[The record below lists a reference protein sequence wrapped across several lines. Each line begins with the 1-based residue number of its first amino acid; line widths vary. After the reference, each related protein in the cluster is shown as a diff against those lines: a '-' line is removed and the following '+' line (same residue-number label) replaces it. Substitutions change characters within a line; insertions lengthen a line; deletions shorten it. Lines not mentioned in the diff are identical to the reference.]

1 MSENATEELG
11 KLFADY
17 KQEKV
22 EPVVEEITEEVTLSE
37 DEQNKFNLFSGL
49 IQSLSETN
57 EKSYPEEL
65 PSDVEPAPEDD
76 PTDDVTS
83 DVGDWIKK
91 DIDKSDK
98 KVEAFQELFASLI
111 PDPLTNSSKL
121 EPVEEQIV
129 EEVVTPVEEEVIVEK
144 KVEQPKKPRTIKK
157 AMVSVDEQKFM
168 SSFLDEIAK
177 LPPKEK
183 PVDVSEQS
191 FPNSIKDSLLTPDQT
206 SLQRKVAQP
215 EDSLTRL
222 RKEFEQFRTVM
233 QRNLEAKQNA
243 YDGNSGSGAV
253 KIQDMDDV
261 DIDTA
266 LVDKNV
272 LRFNS
277 TTGKFDGVAL
287 ETEDLILETGNAIL
301 LDGTDSDGSDAGS
314 RIDLEDGTFGGLG
327 TFTDSTVFNDGRVLA
342 YKASTGKVEGVVRV
356 TEALVLE
363 TNEKL
368 LLEGTD
374 SDSTNEGDFL
384 NLEDDT
390 FGRVPDLSNLV
401 QDVIPD
407 QNNVRNLG
415 SSTKRFNE
423 LFLSGQTI
431 DLGGA
436 TISSDGSGVVSI
448 SADGVTLPQG
458 SKVSTDTIAVAGT
471 NGKTSVDVPF
481 FSRAGG
487 TSTANATFKFQS
499 KGLSYVFT
507 DAGSFTLANG
517 TALEDSNPELFTF

>member
-1 MSENATEELG
+1 MEKSATEELS
-11 KLFADY
+11 KLFTGY
-17 KQEKV
+17 KKEKV

-76 PTDDVTS
+76 PTDDVTG
-83 DVGDWIKK
+83 DVGEWIKK

-98 KVEAFQELFASLI
+98 KVEAFQELFA
-111 PDPLTNSSKL
+111 PLTDIPL
-121 EPVEEQIV
+121 TEPVEEEIV
-129 EEVVTPVEEEVIVEK
+129 EEVVSPVEEEVFVEK
-144 KVEQPKKPRTIKK
+144 KVTQPKKPKTIKK
-157 AMVSVDEQKFM
+157 AMVSIEEQKFM
-168 SSFLDEIAK
+168 SSFLDEISK
-177 LPPKEK
+177 LPPEEK
-183 PVDVSEQS
+183 PVDISEQS

-261 DIDTA
+261 DADGA
-266 LVDKNV
+266 LINGNV
-272 LRFNS
+272 FRFNS
-277 TTGKFDGVAL
+277 SKGKFDSVAPV
-287 ETEDLILETGNAIL
+287 TEAIIQEGTENEKIL
-301 LDGTDSDGSDAGS
+301 LDGTDAD
-314 RIDLEDGTFGGLG
+314 
-327 TFTDSTVFNDGRVLA
+327 
-342 YKASTGKVEGVVRV
+342 
-356 TEALVLE
+356 
-363 TNEKL
+363 
-368 LLEGTD
+368 GTD
-374 SDSTNEGDFL
+374 SGGFIS
-384 NLEDDT
+384 LEDDT
-390 FGRVPDLSNLV
+390 FGSVGFDNISEDILPDLTNT
-401 QDVIPD
+401 
-407 QNNVRNLG
+407 RNLG
-415 SSTKRFNE
+415 SSTKRFKE
-423 LFLSGQTI
+423 LFLAGQTI

-436 TISSDGSGVVSI
+436 TISSDGTGTVSI
-448 SADGVTLPQG
+448 SSDGVTLPSN
-458 SKVSTDTIAVAGT
+458 SKVGSDTIAKAGT
-471 NGKTSVDVPF
+471 NGKTSIDVEF

-507 DAGSFTLANG
+507 DAGTFTLSDG
-517 TALEDSNPELFTF
+517 TSLEDSNPELFTF

>member
-1 MSENATEELG
+1 MSDSATEELG
-11 KLFADY
+11 KLFEKLESIAKETKLEEKKKIDY
-17 KQEKV
+17 VETTESDLSSLFTELEKV
-22 EPVVEEITEEVTLSE
+22 SQETKTSNE
-37 DEQNKFNLFSGL
+37 DSKDKLNEFASLFENIS
-49 IQSLSETN
+49 QQKED
-57 EKSYPEEL
+57 YPDDL

-91 DIDKSDK
+91 DVDKNDK
-98 KVEAFQELFASLI
+98 KVKAIEELFASLL
-111 PDPLTNSSKL
+111 PNDLTNSSKL
-121 EPVEEQIV
+121 EPIV
-129 EEVVTPVEEEVIVEK
+129 EEFQEK
-144 KVEQPKKPRTIKK
+144 PTQPKKSKTIKK
-157 AMVSVDEQKFM
+157 ATISVDEQKFM
-168 SSFLDEIAK
+168 SKVLNDIEKI
-177 LPPKEK
+177 PTKEK
-183 PVDVSEQS
+183 PVDISEQS

-222 RKEFEQFRTVM
+222 RKEFEQFRTLM
-233 QRNLEAKQNA
+233 QRNLESRQNA
-243 YDGNSGSGAV
+243 FSSSGSGEV
-253 KIQDMDDV
+253 KIQNMDDI
-261 DIDTA
+261 DIDTV

-272 LRFNS
+272 LRFNA

-287 ETEDLILETGNAIL
+287 ESEDLILETGSAVL

-314 RIDLEDGTFGGLG
+314 RIDLED
-327 TFTDSTVFNDGRVLA
+327 
-342 YKASTGKVEGVVRV
+342 
-356 TEALVLE
+356 
-363 TNEKL
+363 
-368 LLEGTD
+368 
-374 SDSTNEGDFL
+374 
-384 NLEDDT
+384 DT
-390 FGRVPDLSNLV
+390 FGSGVDLSNV
-401 QDVIPD
+401 TQDIIPD
-407 QNNVRNLG
+407 QNNIRNLG
-415 SSTKRFNE
+415 SSSKRFKE

-448 SADGVTLPQG
+448 SADGVTLPTG
-458 SKVSTDTIAVAGT
+458 SKVSADTIAVAGT

-507 DAGSFTLANG
+507 DAGTFTLSDG

>member
-1 MSENATEELG
+1 MSDSVTEELG
-11 KLFADY
+11 KLFEKLESVAKESKLEEKKKIDY
-17 KQEKV
+17 VETTESDLSSLFTELEKV
-22 EPVVEEITEEVTLSE
+22 SQETKTSNEDSKDKLNEFASLFENISQQKEE
-37 DEQNKFNLFSGL
+37 
-49 IQSLSETN
+49 
-57 EKSYPEEL
+57 YPDDL

-83 DVGDWIKK
+83 DVGEWIKK
-91 DIDKSDK
+91 DVDKNDK
-98 KVEAFQELFASLI
+98 KVKAIEELFASLL
-111 PDPLTNSSKL
+111 PNDLTNSTKL
-121 EPVEEQIV
+121 EPIV
-129 EEVVTPVEEEVIVEK
+129 EEFQEK
-144 KVEQPKKPRTIKK
+144 PIQPKKSKTIKK
-157 AMVSVDEQKFM
+157 ATISVDEQKFM
-168 SSFLDEIAK
+168 SKVLNDIEKI
-177 LPPKEK
+177 PTKEK
-183 PVDVSEQS
+183 PVDISEQS

-222 RKEFEQFRTVM
+222 RKEFEQFRTLM
-233 QRNLEAKQNA
+233 QRNLESRQNA
-243 YDGNSGSGAV
+243 FSSSGSGEV
-253 KIQDMDDV
+253 KIQNMDDI
-261 DIDTA
+261 DIDTV

-272 LRFNS
+272 LRFNA

-287 ETEDLILETGNAIL
+287 ETEDLILETGSAVL

-314 RIDLEDGTFGGLG
+314 RIDLED
-327 TFTDSTVFNDGRVLA
+327 
-342 YKASTGKVEGVVRV
+342 
-356 TEALVLE
+356 
-363 TNEKL
+363 
-368 LLEGTD
+368 
-374 SDSTNEGDFL
+374 
-384 NLEDDT
+384 DT
-390 FGRVPDLSNLV
+390 FGSGVDLSNV
-401 QDVIPD
+401 TQDIIPD

-415 SSTKRFNE
+415 SSSKRFKE

-448 SADGVTLPQG
+448 SADGVTLPTG
-458 SKVSTDTIAVAGT
+458 SKVSADTIAVAGT

-507 DAGSFTLANG
+507 DAGTFTLSDG

>member
-1 MSENATEELG
+1 MEKSATEELS
-11 KLFADY
+11 KLFTGY
-17 KQEKV
+17 KKEKV
-22 EPVVEEITEEVTLSE
+22 KPVVEEITEEVTLSE

-49 IQSLSETN
+49 IQSLSETS

-83 DVGDWIKK
+83 DVGEWIKK

-98 KVEAFQELFASLI
+98 KVEAFQELFA
-111 PDPLTNSSKL
+111 PLTDIPL
-121 EPVEEQIV
+121 TEPVEEEIV
-129 EEVVTPVEEEVIVEK
+129 EEVVSPVEEEVFVEK
-144 KVEQPKKPRTIKK
+144 KISQPKKPKVIKK

-168 SSFLDEIAK
+168 SSFLDEISK
-177 LPPKEK
+177 LPPEEK
-183 PVDVSEQS
+183 PVDISEQS

-261 DIDTA
+261 DADGA
-266 LVDKNV
+266 LINGNV
-272 LRFNS
+272 FRFNS
-277 TTGKFDGVAL
+277 SKGKFDSVAPV
-287 ETEDLILETGNAIL
+287 TEAIIQEGTENEKIL
-301 LDGTDSDGSDAGS
+301 LDGTDADGSDS
-314 RIDLEDGTFGGLG
+314 GG
-327 TFTDSTVFNDGRVLA
+327 FIS
-342 YKASTGKVEGVVRV
+342 
-356 TEALVLE
+356 
-363 TNEKL
+363 
-368 LLEGTD
+368 
-374 SDSTNEGDFL
+374 
-384 NLEDDT
+384 LEDDT
-390 FGRVPDLSNLV
+390 FGSVGFDNISEDILPDLTNT
-401 QDVIPD
+401 
-407 QNNVRNLG
+407 RNLG
-415 SSTKRFNE
+415 SSTKRFKE
-423 LFLSGQTI
+423 LFLAGQTI

-436 TISSDGSGVVSI
+436 TISSDGTGTVSI
-448 SADGVTLPQG
+448 SSDGVTLPSN
-458 SKVSTDTIAVAGT
+458 SKVGSDTIAKAGT
-471 NGKTSVDVPF
+471 NGKTSIDVEF

>member
-1 MSENATEELG
+1 MSDKITEDLG
-11 KLFADY
+11 KLFAEY

-22 EPVVEEITEEVTLSE
+22 KPVVEEEIILSNDEE
-37 DEQNKFNLFSGL
+37 NKFNLFSGL

-83 DVGDWIKK
+83 DVGEWIKK

-98 KVEAFQELFASLI
+98 KVEAFQELFA
-111 PDPLTNSSKL
+111 PLTDIPL
-121 EPVEEQIV
+121 TEPVEEEIV
-129 EEVVTPVEEEVIVEK
+129 EEVVIPVEEEVFVEK
-144 KVEQPKKPRTIKK
+144 KATQPKKPKTIKK
-157 AMVSVDEQKFM
+157 AMVSIEEQKFM
-168 SSFLDEIAK
+168 SSFLDEISK
-177 LPPKEK
+177 LPPEEK
-183 PVDVSEQS
+183 PVDISEQS

-261 DIDTA
+261 DADGA
-266 LVDKNV
+266 LINGNV
-272 LRFNS
+272 FRFNS
-277 TTGKFDGVAL
+277 SKGKFDSVAPV
-287 ETEDLILETGNAIL
+287 TEAIIQEGTENEKIL
-301 LDGTDSDGSDAGS
+301 LDGTDAD
-314 RIDLEDGTFGGLG
+314 
-327 TFTDSTVFNDGRVLA
+327 
-342 YKASTGKVEGVVRV
+342 
-356 TEALVLE
+356 
-363 TNEKL
+363 
-368 LLEGTD
+368 GTD
-374 SDSTNEGDFL
+374 SGGFIS
-384 NLEDDT
+384 LEDDT
-390 FGRVPDLSNLV
+390 FGSVGFDNISEDILPDLTNT
-401 QDVIPD
+401 
-407 QNNVRNLG
+407 RNLG
-415 SSTKRFNE
+415 SSTKRFKE
-423 LFLSGQTI
+423 LFLAGQTI

-436 TISSDGSGVVSI
+436 TISSDGTGTVSI
-448 SADGVTLPQG
+448 SSDGVTLPSN
-458 SKVSTDTIAVAGT
+458 SKVGSDTIAKAGT
-471 NGKTSVDVPF
+471 NGKTSIDVEF

-507 DAGSFTLANG
+507 DAGTFTLSDG
-517 TALEDSNPELFTF
+517 TALEDQNPELFTF

>member
-1 MSENATEELG
+1 MSESATEELG

-17 KQEKV
+17 KRKKV
-22 EPVVEEITEEVTLSE
+22 EPVTEEITEEVVLSE

-83 DVGDWIKK
+83 DVGEWIKK

-98 KVEAFQELFASLI
+98 KVEAFQELFA
-111 PDPLTNSSKL
+111 PLTDIPL
-121 EPVEEQIV
+121 TEPVEEEIV
-129 EEVVTPVEEEVIVEK
+129 EEVVSPVEEEVFVEK
-144 KVEQPKKPRTIKK
+144 KVVQPKKPKTIKK

-177 LPPKEK
+177 LPPEEK
-183 PVDVSEQS
+183 SVDVSEQS

-261 DIDTA
+261 DVDSA
-266 LVDKNV
+266 LVDGRV
-272 LRFNS
+272 LKFNATS
-277 TTGKFDGVAL
+277 GKFDGVGL
-287 ETEDLILETGNAIL
+287 ETEDLILETGSAIL
-301 LDGTDSDGSDAGS
+301 LDGTNSDQDDAGS
-314 RIDLEDGTFGGLG
+314 RIDLEDGTFGGLS
-327 TFTDSTVFNDGRVLA
+327 TFADSTVFNDGRVLA
-342 YKASTGKVEGVVRV
+342 YKASTGKVEGIVRV
-356 TEALVLE
+356 TEAVVLE

-374 SDSTNEGDFL
+374 SDGTDEGDFF
-384 NLEDDT
+384 NLENDT
-390 FGRVPDLSNLV
+390 FGSVGFDNISE
-401 QDVIPD
+401 DIIPD
-407 QNNVRNLG
+407 QNNVRSLG
-415 SSTKRFNE
+415 SDGKRFKD

-436 TISSDGSGVVSI
+436 TISSDGSGTVTI
-448 SADGVTLPQG
+448 SSDGVTLPTG
-458 SKVSTDTIAVAGT
+458 SKIQDDNIAIAGS
-471 NGKTSVDVPF
+471 NGKTSTDVPF

-507 DAGSFTLANG
+507 DAGTFTLANG

>member
-1 MSENATEELG
+1 MEKSATEELS
-11 KLFADY
+11 KLFTGY
-17 KQEKV
+17 KKEKV
-22 EPVVEEITEEVTLSE
+22 KPVVEEITEEVTLSE

-98 KVEAFQELFASLI
+98 KVEAFQELFA
-111 PDPLTNSSKL
+111 PLTDIPL
-121 EPVEEQIV
+121 TEPVEEEIV
-129 EEVVTPVEEEVIVEK
+129 EEVVSPVEEEVFVEK
-144 KVEQPKKPRTIKK
+144 KVTQPKKPKTIKK
-157 AMVSVDEQKFM
+157 AMVSIEEQKFM
-168 SSFLDEIAK
+168 SSFLDEISK
-177 LPPKEK
+177 LPPEEK
-183 PVDVSEQS
+183 PVDISEQS

-261 DIDTA
+261 DADGA
-266 LVDKNV
+266 LINGNV
-272 LRFNS
+272 FRFNS
-277 TTGKFDGVAL
+277 SKGKFDSVAPV
-287 ETEDLILETGNAIL
+287 TEAIIQEGTENEKIL
-301 LDGTDSDGSDAGS
+301 LDGTDAD
-314 RIDLEDGTFGGLG
+314 
-327 TFTDSTVFNDGRVLA
+327 
-342 YKASTGKVEGVVRV
+342 
-356 TEALVLE
+356 
-363 TNEKL
+363 
-368 LLEGTD
+368 GTD
-374 SDSTNEGDFL
+374 SGGFIS
-384 NLEDDT
+384 LEDDT
-390 FGRVPDLSNLV
+390 FGSVGFDNISEDIIPDLTNT
-401 QDVIPD
+401 
-407 QNNVRNLG
+407 RNLG
-415 SSTKRFNE
+415 SSTKRFKE
-423 LFLSGQTI
+423 LFLAGQTI

-436 TISSDGSGVVSI
+436 TISSDGTGTVSI
-448 SADGVTLPQG
+448 SSDGVTLPSN
-458 SKVSTDTIAVAGT
+458 SKVGSDTIAKAGT
-471 NGKTSVDVPF
+471 NGKTSIDVEF

-507 DAGSFTLANG
+507 DAGTFTLSDG
-517 TALEDSNPELFTF
+517 TSLEDSNPELFTF

>member
-1 MSENATEELG
+1 MSENAPEELG
-11 KLFADY
+11 KLFEKLESIAKETKLEEKKKIDY
-17 KQEKV
+17 VETTESDLSSLFAELEKV
-22 EPVVEEITEEVTLSE
+22 SQETKTSNGDSEEKLNEFASLFENISQQKE
-37 DEQNKFNLFSGL
+37 D
-49 IQSLSETN
+49 
-57 EKSYPEEL
+57 YPDDL

-83 DVGDWIKK
+83 DVGEWIKK
-91 DIDKSDK
+91 DVDKNDK
-98 KVEAFQELFASLI
+98 KVKAIEELFASLNDI
-111 PDPLTNSSKL
+111 SES
-121 EPVEEQIV
+121 ESVEEKVAEEIV
-129 EEVVTPVEEEVIVEK
+129 SPRENIV
-144 KVEQPKKPRTIKK
+144 PKKSKTIKK
-157 AMVSVDEQKFM
+157 ATISVNEQKYM

-177 LPPKEK
+177 LPPEEK

-191 FPNSIKDSLLTPDQT
+191 FPNSIKDSLLTPDET

-222 RKEFEQFRTVM
+222 RKEFEQFRTVI
-233 QRNLEAKQNA
+233 QRNLESRQNA
-243 YDGNSGSGAV
+243 FSSGGSGEV
-253 KIQDMDDV
+253 KIQNMDD
-261 DIDTA
+261 IDVNTV

-272 LRFNS
+272 LRFNA

-287 ETEDLILETGNAIL
+287 ETEDLILETGSAVL
-301 LDGTDSDGSDAGS
+301 LDGTDEDGSDAGS
-314 RIDLEDGTFGGLG
+314 RIDLED
-327 TFTDSTVFNDGRVLA
+327 
-342 YKASTGKVEGVVRV
+342 
-356 TEALVLE
+356 
-363 TNEKL
+363 
-368 LLEGTD
+368 
-374 SDSTNEGDFL
+374 
-384 NLEDDT
+384 DT
-390 FGRVPDLSNLV
+390 FGSVVDLSNV
-401 QDVIPD
+401 TQDIIPD
-407 QNNVRNLG
+407 RNNTINLG
-415 SSTKRFNE
+415 SSTKRFKE

>member
-83 DVGDWIKK
+83 DVGEWIKK

-98 KVEAFQELFASLI
+98 KVEACQELFASLI

-129 EEVVTPVEEEVIVEK
+129 EEVGTPVEEEVIVEK

-168 SSFLDEIAK
+168 SSYLDEIAK

-314 RIDLEDGTFGGLG
+314 RIDLED
-327 TFTDSTVFNDGRVLA
+327 
-342 YKASTGKVEGVVRV
+342 
-356 TEALVLE
+356 
-363 TNEKL
+363 
-368 LLEGTD
+368 
-374 SDSTNEGDFL
+374 
-384 NLEDDT
+384 DT
-390 FGRVPDLSNLV
+390 FGSGVDLSNV
-401 QDVIPD
+401 TQDIIPD
-407 QNNVRNLG
+407 QNNLRNLG
-415 SSTKRFNE
+415 SSTKRFKE

>member
-11 KLFADY
+11 KLFEKLESIAKETKLEEKKKIDY
-17 KQEKV
+17 VETTESDLSSLFAELEKV
-22 EPVVEEITEEVTLSE
+22 SQETKTSNGDSEEKLNEFASLFENISQQKEE
-37 DEQNKFNLFSGL
+37 
-49 IQSLSETN
+49 
-57 EKSYPEEL
+57 YPDDL

-91 DIDKSDK
+91 DVDKNDK
-98 KVEAFQELFASLI
+98 KVKAIEELFASLL
-111 PDPLTNSSKL
+111 PNDLTNSTKL
-121 EPVEEQIV
+121 EPIV
-129 EEVVTPVEEEVIVEK
+129 EEFQEKPV
-144 KVEQPKKPRTIKK
+144 QPKKSKTIKK
-157 AMVSVDEQKFM
+157 ATISVDEQKFM
-168 SSFLDEIAK
+168 SKVLNDIEKI
-177 LPPKEK
+177 PTKEK
-183 PVDVSEQS
+183 PVDISEQS

-222 RKEFEQFRTVM
+222 RKEFEQFRTLM
-233 QRNLEAKQNA
+233 QRNLESRQNA
-243 YDGNSGSGAV
+243 FSSSGSGEV
-253 KIQDMDDV
+253 KIQNMDDI
-261 DIDTA
+261 DIDTV

-272 LRFNS
+272 LRFNA

-287 ETEDLILETGNAIL
+287 ETEDLILETGSAVL

-314 RIDLEDGTFGGLG
+314 RIDLED
-327 TFTDSTVFNDGRVLA
+327 
-342 YKASTGKVEGVVRV
+342 
-356 TEALVLE
+356 
-363 TNEKL
+363 
-368 LLEGTD
+368 
-374 SDSTNEGDFL
+374 
-384 NLEDDT
+384 DT
-390 FGRVPDLSNLV
+390 FGSGVDLSNV
-401 QDVIPD
+401 TQDIIPD

-415 SSTKRFNE
+415 SSTKRFKE

-458 SKVSTDTIAVAGT
+458 SKVSEDTIAVAGT

-507 DAGSFTLANG
+507 DAGTFTLSDG

>member
-1 MSENATEELG
+1 MEKSATEELS
-11 KLFADY
+11 KLFTGY
-17 KQEKV
+17 KKEKV
-22 EPVVEEITEEVTLSE
+22 EPVVEEITEEVALSE

-57 EKSYPEEL
+57 EKSYPEDL

-83 DVGDWIKK
+83 DVGEWIKK

-98 KVEAFQELFASLI
+98 KVEAFQELFA
-111 PDPLTNSSKL
+111 PLTDIPL
-121 EPVEEQIV
+121 TEPVEEEII
-129 EEVVTPVEEEVIVEK
+129 EEVVTPVEEEVFVEK
-144 KVEQPKKPRTIKK
+144 KVTQPKKPKTIKK
-157 AMVSVDEQKFM
+157 AMVSVDEQRFM

-177 LPPKEK
+177 LPPEEK

-191 FPNSIKDSLLTPDQT
+191 FPNSIKDSLLTTDQT

-261 DIDTA
+261 DTDTA
-266 LVDKNV
+266 LLNGRV
-272 LRFNS
+272 LQFNS
-277 TTGKFDGVAL
+277 TLGKFDGINRV
-287 ETEDLILETGNAIL
+287 TEAIIQEGTANDKIV
-301 LDGTDSDGSDAGS
+301 LDGTDSDGTDAGH
-314 RIDLEDGTFGGLG
+314 
-327 TFTDSTVFNDGRVLA
+327 
-342 YKASTGKVEGVVRV
+342 
-356 TEALVLE
+356 
-363 TNEKL
+363 
-368 LLEGTD
+368 
-374 SDSTNEGDFL
+374 FL
-384 NLEDDT
+384 NLEDDS
-390 FGRVPDLSNLV
+390 FGSGADLSNVV
-401 QDVIPD
+401 QDIIPD
-407 QNNVRNLG
+407 QTNTRNLG
-415 SSTKRFNE
+415 SSDKRFKE

-448 SADGVTLPQG
+448 SADGVTLPTG
-458 SKVSTDTIAVAGT
+458 SKISADTIAVAGT

-507 DAGSFTLANG
+507 DAGSFTLSDG
-517 TALEDSNPELFTF
+517 TALEDSNPELFSF

>member
-1 MSENATEELG
+1 MSDSATEELG
-11 KLFADY
+11 KLFKKLESIAKETKLEEKKKIDY
-17 KQEKV
+17 VETTESDLSSLFTELEKV
-22 EPVVEEITEEVTLSE
+22 SQETKTSNE
-37 DEQNKFNLFSGL
+37 DSKDKLNEFASLFENIS
-49 IQSLSETN
+49 QQKED
-57 EKSYPEEL
+57 YPDDL

-83 DVGDWIKK
+83 DVGEWIKK
-91 DIDKSDK
+91 DVDKNDK
-98 KVEAFQELFASLI
+98 KVKAIEELFASLL
-111 PDPLTNSSKL
+111 PNDLTNSSKL
-121 EPVEEQIV
+121 EPVV
-129 EEVVTPVEEEVIVEK
+129 EEFQEK
-144 KVEQPKKPRTIKK
+144 SIQPKKSKTIKK
-157 AMVSVDEQKFM
+157 AMISVDEQKFM
-168 SSFLDEIAK
+168 SKVLNDIEKI
-177 LPPKEK
+177 PTKEK
-183 PVDVSEQS
+183 PVDISEQS

-222 RKEFEQFRTVM
+222 RKEFEQFRTLM
-233 QRNLEAKQNA
+233 QRNLESRQNA
-243 YDGNSGSGAV
+243 FSSSGSGEV
-253 KIQDMDDV
+253 KIQNMDDI
-261 DIDTA
+261 DIDTV

-272 LRFNS
+272 LRFNA

-287 ETEDLILETGNAIL
+287 ETEDLILETGSAVL

-314 RIDLEDGTFGGLG
+314 RIDLED
-327 TFTDSTVFNDGRVLA
+327 
-342 YKASTGKVEGVVRV
+342 
-356 TEALVLE
+356 
-363 TNEKL
+363 
-368 LLEGTD
+368 
-374 SDSTNEGDFL
+374 
-384 NLEDDT
+384 DT
-390 FGRVPDLSNLV
+390 FGSVPELSAV
-401 QDVIPD
+401 TEDIIPD

-415 SSTKRFNE
+415 SSSKRFKE

-458 SKVSTDTIAVAGT
+458 SKVSADTIAVAGT
-471 NGKTSVDVPF
+471 NGKTSVDVSF

-507 DAGSFTLANG
+507 DAGSFTLSDG

>member
-1 MSENATEELG
+1 MSESATEELG
-11 KLFADY
+11 KLFAEY
-17 KQEKV
+17 KEKKV
-22 EPVVEEITEEVTLSE
+22 EPVVEEITEELILSE

-49 IQSLSETN
+49 IKSLSETN

-76 PTDDVTS
+76 PTDDVTG
-83 DVGDWIKK
+83 DVGEWIKK

-98 KVEAFQELFASLI
+98 KVEAFQELFA
-111 PDPLTNSSKL
+111 PLTDIPL
-121 EPVEEQIV
+121 TEPI
-129 EEVVTPVEEEVIVEK
+129 EEEIVVEK
-144 KVEQPKKPRTIKK
+144 KVRQPKKPRTIKK
-157 AMVSVDEQKFM
+157 AMISVDEQKYM
-168 SSFLDEIAK
+168 SSFLDEISK
-177 LPPKEK
+177 LPPEEK

-261 DIDTA
+261 DADGA
-266 LVDKNV
+266 LINGNV
-272 LRFNS
+272 FRFNS
-277 TTGKFDGVAL
+277 SKGKFDSVAPVTEAL
-287 ETEDLILETGNAIL
+287 IQEGTEDDKIL
-301 LDGTDSDGSDAGS
+301 LDGTDSSGSDSGS
-314 RIDLEDGTFGGLG
+314 FITLQDASVGSAVDLTSVAQDIIP
-327 TFTDSTVFNDGRVLA
+327 
-342 YKASTGKVEGVVRV
+342 
-356 TEALVLE
+356 
-363 TNEKL
+363 
-368 LLEGTD
+368 
-374 SDSTNEGDFL
+374 DSTN
-384 NLEDDT
+384 T
-390 FGRVPDLSNLV
+390 
-401 QDVIPD
+401 
-407 QNNVRNLG
+407 RNLG
-415 SSTKRFNE
+415 SSSKRFKE
-423 LFLSGQTI
+423 LFLAGSTI

-436 TISSDGSGVVSI
+436 TISSDGTGVVSI
-448 SADGVTLPQG
+448 SSDGVTLPSN
-458 SKVSTDTIAVAGT
+458 SKVGSDTIAKAGS
-471 NGKTSVDVPF
+471 NGKTSIDVEF

-507 DAGSFTLANG
+507 DGGSFTLSDG

>member
-1 MSENATEELG
+1 MEKSATEELS
-11 KLFADY
+11 KLFTGY
-17 KQEKV
+17 KKEKV
-22 EPVVEEITEEVTLSE
+22 KPVVEEITEEVTLSE

-76 PTDDVTS
+76 PTDDVTG
-83 DVGDWIKK
+83 DVGEWIKK

-98 KVEAFQELFASLI
+98 KVEAFQELFA
-111 PDPLTNSSKL
+111 PLTDIPL
-121 EPVEEQIV
+121 TEPVEEEIV
-129 EEVVTPVEEEVIVEK
+129 EEVVSPVEEEVFVEK
-144 KVEQPKKPRTIKK
+144 KISQPKKPKVIKK

-168 SSFLDEIAK
+168 SSFLDEISK
-177 LPPKEK
+177 LPPEEK
-183 PVDVSEQS
+183 PVDISEQS

-261 DIDTA
+261 DADGA
-266 LVDKNV
+266 LINGNV
-272 LRFNS
+272 FRFNS
-277 TTGKFDGVAL
+277 SKGKFDSVAPV
-287 ETEDLILETGNAIL
+287 TEAIIQEGTENEKIL
-301 LDGTDSDGSDAGS
+301 LDGTDAD
-314 RIDLEDGTFGGLG
+314 
-327 TFTDSTVFNDGRVLA
+327 
-342 YKASTGKVEGVVRV
+342 
-356 TEALVLE
+356 
-363 TNEKL
+363 
-368 LLEGTD
+368 GTD
-374 SDSTNEGDFL
+374 SGGFIS
-384 NLEDDT
+384 LEDDT
-390 FGRVPDLSNLV
+390 FGSVGFDNISEDILPDLTNT
-401 QDVIPD
+401 
-407 QNNVRNLG
+407 RNLG
-415 SSTKRFNE
+415 SSTKRFKE
-423 LFLSGQTI
+423 LFLAGQTI

-436 TISSDGSGVVSI
+436 TISSDGTGTVSI
-448 SADGVTLPQG
+448 SSDGVTLPSN
-458 SKVSTDTIAVAGT
+458 SKVGSDTIAKAGT
-471 NGKTSVDVPF
+471 NGKTSIDVEF

-507 DAGSFTLANG
+507 DSASFTLANG
-517 TALEDSNPELFTF
+517 TALEDSNPELFSF

>member
-1 MSENATEELG
+1 MSGSATEELG
-11 KLFADY
+11 KLFAEY
-17 KQEKV
+17 KEKKV
-22 EPVVEEITEEVTLSE
+22 EPVIEEVTEEVVLSE

-76 PTDDVTS
+76 PTDDVTG
-83 DVGDWIKK
+83 DVGEWIKK

-98 KVEAFQELFASLI
+98 KVEAFQELFA
-111 PDPLTNSSKL
+111 PLTDIPL
-121 EPVEEQIV
+121 TEPVEEEIV
-129 EEVVTPVEEEVIVEK
+129 EEVVSPVEEEVFVEK

-157 AMVSVDEQKFM
+157 AMISVDEQKFM
-168 SSFLDEIAK
+168 SSFLEDISK
-177 LPPKEK
+177 IPPEEK

-206 SLQRKVAQP
+206 SLQRQAAQP

-261 DIDTA
+261 DTDTA
-266 LVDKNV
+266 LLNGRV
-272 LRFNS
+272 LQFNS
-277 TTGKFDGVAL
+277 TLGKFDGINRV
-287 ETEDLILETGNAIL
+287 TEAIIQEGTANDKIV
-301 LDGTDSDGSDAGS
+301 LDGTDSDGTDAGH
-314 RIDLEDGTFGGLG
+314 
-327 TFTDSTVFNDGRVLA
+327 
-342 YKASTGKVEGVVRV
+342 
-356 TEALVLE
+356 
-363 TNEKL
+363 
-368 LLEGTD
+368 
-374 SDSTNEGDFL
+374 FL
-384 NLEDDT
+384 NLEDDS
-390 FGRVPDLSNLV
+390 FGGIPDLSNLA
-401 QDVIPD
+401 QDIVPSK
-407 QNNVRNLG
+407 NNVLSLG
-415 SSTKRFNE
+415 SSDKRFKD

-471 NGKTSVDVPF
+471 NGKTSVDVEF

-499 KGLSYVFT
+499 KGLSYVFSDSAT
-507 DAGSFTLANG
+507 FTLANG
-517 TALEDSNPELFTF
+517 TALEDSNPELFSF

>member
-11 KLFADY
+11 KLFEKLESIAKETKLEEKKKIDY
-17 KQEKV
+17 VETTESDLSSLFAELEKV
-22 EPVVEEITEEVTLSE
+22 SQETKTSNGDSEEKLNEFASLFENISQQKE
-37 DEQNKFNLFSGL
+37 D
-49 IQSLSETN
+49 
-57 EKSYPEEL
+57 YPDDL

-83 DVGDWIKK
+83 DVGEWIKK
-91 DIDKSDK
+91 DVDKNDK
-98 KVEAFQELFASLI
+98 KVKAIEELFASLNDI
-111 PDPLTNSSKL
+111 SES
-121 EPVEEQIV
+121 ESVEEKVAEEIV
-129 EEVVTPVEEEVIVEK
+129 SPRENIV
-144 KVEQPKKPRTIKK
+144 PKKSKTIKK
-157 AMVSVDEQKFM
+157 ATISVNEQKYM

-177 LPPKEK
+177 LPPEEK
-183 PVDVSEQS
+183 PVDISEQS

-222 RKEFEQFRTVM
+222 RKEFEQFRTVI
-233 QRNLEAKQNA
+233 QRNLESRQNA
-243 YDGNSGSGAV
+243 FSSGGSGEV
-253 KIQDMDDV
+253 KIQNMDD
-261 DIDTA
+261 IDVNTV

-272 LRFNS
+272 LRFNA

-287 ETEDLILETGNAIL
+287 ETEDLILETGSAVL
-301 LDGTDSDGSDAGS
+301 LDGTDEDGSDAGS
-314 RIDLEDGTFGGLG
+314 RIDLED
-327 TFTDSTVFNDGRVLA
+327 
-342 YKASTGKVEGVVRV
+342 
-356 TEALVLE
+356 
-363 TNEKL
+363 
-368 LLEGTD
+368 
-374 SDSTNEGDFL
+374 
-384 NLEDDT
+384 DT
-390 FGRVPDLSNLV
+390 FGSVVDLSNV
-401 QDVIPD
+401 TQDIIPD
-407 QNNVRNLG
+407 RNNTINLG
-415 SSTKRFNE
+415 SSTKRFKE

-458 SKVSTDTIAVAGT
+458 SKVSADTIAVAGT

-507 DAGSFTLANG
+507 DAGSFTLSDG

>member
-11 KLFADY
+11 KLFEKLESIAKETKLEEKKKIDY
-17 KQEKV
+17 VETTESDLSSLFSELEKV
-22 EPVVEEITEEVTLSE
+22 SQETKTSNGDSEEKLNEFASLFENISQQKE
-37 DEQNKFNLFSGL
+37 D
-49 IQSLSETN
+49 
-57 EKSYPEEL
+57 YPDDL

-83 DVGDWIKK
+83 DVGEWIKK
-91 DIDKSDK
+91 DVDKNDK
-98 KVEAFQELFASLI
+98 KVKAIEELFASLNDI
-111 PDPLTNSSKL
+111 SES
-121 EPVEEQIV
+121 ESVEEKVAEEIV
-129 EEVVTPVEEEVIVEK
+129 SPRENIV
-144 KVEQPKKPRTIKK
+144 PKKSKTIKK
-157 AMVSVDEQKFM
+157 ATISVNEQKYM

-177 LPPKEK
+177 LPPEEK
-183 PVDVSEQS
+183 PVDISEQS

-222 RKEFEQFRTVM
+222 RKEFEQFRTVI
-233 QRNLEAKQNA
+233 QRNLESRQNA
-243 YDGNSGSGAV
+243 FSSGGSGEV
-253 KIQDMDDV
+253 KIQNMDDIDV
-261 DIDTA
+261 DTV

-272 LRFNS
+272 LRFNA

-287 ETEDLILETGNAIL
+287 ETEDLILETGSAVL
-301 LDGTDSDGSDAGS
+301 LDGTDEDGSDAGS
-314 RIDLEDGTFGGLG
+314 RIDLED
-327 TFTDSTVFNDGRVLA
+327 
-342 YKASTGKVEGVVRV
+342 
-356 TEALVLE
+356 
-363 TNEKL
+363 
-368 LLEGTD
+368 
-374 SDSTNEGDFL
+374 
-384 NLEDDT
+384 DT
-390 FGRVPDLSNLV
+390 FGSVVDLSNV
-401 QDVIPD
+401 TQDIIPD
-407 QNNVRNLG
+407 RNNTINLG
-415 SSTKRFNE
+415 SSTKRFKE

-458 SKVSTDTIAVAGT
+458 SKVSADTIAVAGT

-507 DAGSFTLANG
+507 DAGTFTLSDG

>member
-1 MSENATEELG
+1 MSDSATEELG
-11 KLFADY
+11 KLFEKLESIAKETKLEEKKKIDY
-17 KQEKV
+17 VETTESDLSSLFTELEKV
-22 EPVVEEITEEVTLSE
+22 SQETKTSNE
-37 DEQNKFNLFSGL
+37 DSKDKLNEFASLFENIS
-49 IQSLSETN
+49 QQKED
-57 EKSYPEEL
+57 YPDDL

-83 DVGDWIKK
+83 DVGEWIKK
-91 DIDKSDK
+91 DVDKNDK
-98 KVEAFQELFASLI
+98 KVKAIEELFASLL
-111 PDPLTNSSKL
+111 PNDLTNSTKL
-121 EPVEEQIV
+121 EPIV
-129 EEVVTPVEEEVIVEK
+129 EEFQEK
-144 KVEQPKKPRTIKK
+144 PIQPKKSKTIKK
-157 AMVSVDEQKFM
+157 ATISVDEQKFM
-168 SSFLDEIAK
+168 SKVLNDIEKI
-177 LPPKEK
+177 PTKEK
-183 PVDVSEQS
+183 PVDISEQS

-222 RKEFEQFRTVM
+222 RKEFEQFRTLM
-233 QRNLEAKQNA
+233 QRNLESRQNA
-243 YDGNSGSGAV
+243 FSSSGSGEV
-253 KIQDMDDV
+253 KIQNMDDI
-261 DIDTA
+261 DIDTV

-272 LRFNS
+272 LRFNA

-287 ETEDLILETGNAIL
+287 ETEDLILETGSAVL

-314 RIDLEDGTFGGLG
+314 RIDLED
-327 TFTDSTVFNDGRVLA
+327 
-342 YKASTGKVEGVVRV
+342 
-356 TEALVLE
+356 
-363 TNEKL
+363 
-368 LLEGTD
+368 
-374 SDSTNEGDFL
+374 
-384 NLEDDT
+384 DT
-390 FGRVPDLSNLV
+390 FGSGVDLSNV
-401 QDVIPD
+401 TQDIIPD

-415 SSTKRFNE
+415 SSSKRFKE

-448 SADGVTLPQG
+448 SADGVTLPTG
-458 SKVSTDTIAVAGT
+458 SKVSADTIAVAGT

-507 DAGSFTLANG
+507 DAGTFTLSDG

>member
-11 KLFADY
+11 KLFEKLESIAKETKLEEKKKIDY
-17 KQEKV
+17 VETTESDLSSLFTELEKV
-22 EPVVEEITEEVTLSE
+22 SQETKTSNE
-37 DEQNKFNLFSGL
+37 DSKDKLNEFASLFENIS
-49 IQSLSETN
+49 QQKED
-57 EKSYPEEL
+57 YPDDL

-83 DVGDWIKK
+83 DVGEWIKK
-91 DIDKSDK
+91 DVDKNDK
-98 KVEAFQELFASLI
+98 KVKAIEELFASLL
-111 PDPLTNSSKL
+111 PNDLTNSSKL
-121 EPVEEQIV
+121 EPIV
-129 EEVVTPVEEEVIVEK
+129 EEFQEK
-144 KVEQPKKPRTIKK
+144 PIQPKKSKTIKK
-157 AMVSVDEQKFM
+157 ATISVDEQKFI
-168 SSFLDEIAK
+168 SKVLNDIEKI
-177 LPPKEK
+177 PTKEK
-183 PVDVSEQS
+183 PVDISEQS

-222 RKEFEQFRTVM
+222 RKEFEQFRTLM
-233 QRNLEAKQNA
+233 QRNLESRQNA
-243 YDGNSGSGAV
+243 FSSGGSGEV
-253 KIQDMDDV
+253 KIQNMDDIDV
-261 DIDTA
+261 DTV

-272 LRFNS
+272 LRFNA

-287 ETEDLILETGNAIL
+287 ETEDLILETGSAVL

-314 RIDLEDGTFGGLG
+314 RIDLED
-327 TFTDSTVFNDGRVLA
+327 
-342 YKASTGKVEGVVRV
+342 
-356 TEALVLE
+356 
-363 TNEKL
+363 
-368 LLEGTD
+368 
-374 SDSTNEGDFL
+374 
-384 NLEDDT
+384 DT
-390 FGRVPDLSNLV
+390 FGSGVDLSNV
-401 QDVIPD
+401 TQDIIPD

-415 SSTKRFNE
+415 SSTKRFKE

-448 SADGVTLPQG
+448 SADGVTLPTG
-458 SKVSTDTIAVAGT
+458 SKVSADTIAVAGT

-507 DAGSFTLANG
+507 DAGTFTLSDG

>member
-1 MSENATEELG
+1 MSGSATEELG
-11 KLFADY
+11 RLFAEY
-17 KQEKV
+17 KEKKV
-22 EPVVEEITEEVTLSE
+22 EPVIEEVTEEVVLSE
-37 DEQNKFNLFSGL
+37 NEQNKFNLFSGL

-65 PSDVEPAPEDD
+65 PSDVEPTPEDD
-76 PTDDVTS
+76 PMDDVTG

-98 KVEAFQELFASLI
+98 KVEAFQELFA
-111 PDPLTNSSKL
+111 PLTDIAL
-121 EPVEEQIV
+121 TEPVEEEIV
-129 EEVVTPVEEEVIVEK
+129 EEVVSPVEEEIVVEK
-144 KVEQPKKPRTIKK
+144 KVQQPKKPRTIKK
-157 AMVSVDEQKFM
+157 AMISVDEQKYM
-168 SSFLDEIAK
+168 SSFLDEISK
-177 LPPKEK
+177 LPPEEK

-261 DIDTA
+261 DADGA
-266 LVDKNV
+266 LINGNV
-272 LRFNS
+272 FRFNS
-277 TTGKFDGVAL
+277 SKGKFDSVAPV
-287 ETEDLILETGNAIL
+287 TEAIIQEGTENAKIL
-301 LDGTDSDGSDAGS
+301 LDGTDADGTDAGGHIS
-314 RIDLEDGTFGGLG
+314 LQ
-327 TFTDSTVFNDGRVLA
+327 
-342 YKASTGKVEGVVRV
+342 
-356 TEALVLE
+356 
-363 TNEKL
+363 
-368 LLEGTD
+368 
-374 SDSTNEGDFL
+374 
-384 NLEDDT
+384 DDT
-390 FGRVPDLSNLV
+390 FGSVGFDNISE
-401 QDVIPD
+401 DIIPD
-407 QNNVRNLG
+407 QTNTRNLG
-415 SSTKRFNE
+415 SSSRRFKE
-423 LFLSGQTI
+423 LFLAGQTI

-436 TISSDGSGVVSI
+436 TISSDGTGTVSI
-448 SADGVTLPQG
+448 SSDGVTLPSN
-458 SKVSTDTIAVAGT
+458 SKVGSDTIAKAGT
-471 NGKTSVDVPF
+471 NGKTSIDVDF

-507 DAGSFTLANG
+507 DGGSFTLSDG